1 MPLAVLAW
9 ALSYSFSSNAQ
20 VNTGPASGQTGDI
33 IILGNG
39 WTGTVSP
46 CTQNVD
52 CWHGSTDNGDIHMA
66 PQTNHGVTYY
76 WSGTQQTLTN
86 TIAIQTALQAAG
98 IQIDGFDYEWVFKN
112 ANANYYANQP
122 GGGGVDPFEI
132 VVNIYDS
139 NGNLYKSYTYDYGN
153 QFYGWNTQTGTELFN
168 AIGLDPTYFGN
179 VVVEVTAQDIGQTP
193 GYYGPEFRADQSG
206 LYVNYSADP
215 CYNNQIYDP
224 ACPGYAQAL
233 YNQQCTANPL
243 YDPGCPGY
251 AQAFFTQQC
260 NANPLSD
267 PACPGYSNAYYNQ
280 QCTLNPLYD
289 AGCTGY
295 QAALST
301 CNSNYHL
308 NDSLCPD
315 YTQNTRNCSTNALY
329 DSNCSGYATAY
340 NTCTANYH
348 LNDSMCP
355 DYANNLTACTIN
367 PLIDTNCSGYATAY
381 FNQQCSLNPLYD
393 SACKGYGNAVFSQQC
408 NANPKSD
415 PQCPDYYIAMCED
428 DPLYDMGCVG
438 YDVAYFNQQCSLDAQ
453 YDQSC
458 PGYVDLSG
466 NDDVVSILDPVVD
479 DVVNTETNISTG
491 EPEFYQAEIP
501 QTETTFVQDDIEVE
515 IEDVEVENS
524 QQVLEED
531 IEAEIAELESM
542 DGEEVMEDDI
552 ESELAKLENAS
563 EESSGGGPLDARQ
576 GGANQEDDIEK
587 ELAELEKAKPI
598 GDQPRPG
605 KAMPKPDPVESRRD
619 KMRLL
624 IAMKAIEAVKELEA
638 AVTLEQQMDIQRRLL
653 ALISFVPDFKNYN
666 EEEIQDLANFYPPKP
681 TVDHAFARWFLNDPK
696 FSMMTDLQYR

>member
-1 MPLAVLAW
+1 MVLAW
-9 ALSYSFSSNAQ
+9 VLSYSFYSNAQ
-20 VNTGPASGQTGDI
+20 VTTNPTQSTADLLDPSASNWSGQYGI
-33 IILGNG
+33 GM
-39 WTGTVSP
+39 
-46 CTQNVD
+46 
-52 CWHGSTDNGDIHMA
+52 WHGQGGPNPNRLPSDTGFVWGSGNNIISSTISIN
-66 PQTNHGVTYY
+66 
-76 WSGTQQTLTN
+76 S
-86 TIAIQTALQAAG
+86 ALSQAG
-98 IQIDGFDYEWVFKN
+98 IQVNGYSYVWRVKNGN
-112 ANANYYANQP
+112 ANLFANQP
-122 GGGGVDPFEI
+122 GTDDFVITVDVYDASGNLYTTYQYDYSYQHNWTNHSGSETFVDPFLPPSFFSDI
-132 VVNIYDS
+132 VVSAQGSDS
-139 NGNLYKSYTYDYGN
+139 AAWQGH
-153 QFYGWNTQTGTELFN
+153 
-168 AIGLDPTYFGN
+168 
-179 VVVEVTAQDIGQTP
+179 
-193 GYYGPEFRADQSG
+193 YGPEFN
-206 LYVNYSADP
+206 VNSSSLTLTFATDP
-215 CYNNQIYDP
+215 CYNNQLYDP

-251 AQAFFTQQC
+251 AQALFTQQC
-260 NANPLSD
+260 SANPLSD

-280 QCTLNPLYD
+280 QCTINALYD
-289 AGCTGY
+289 SGCTGY

-315 YTQNTRNCSTNALY
+315 YTQNTRNCTTNPLY

-340 NTCTANYH
+340 NNCTANYH

-355 DYANNLTACTIN
+355 DYANNLAACTLN

-393 SACKGYGNAVFSQQC
+393 PLCKGYSNAAFTQQC

-438 YDVAYFNQQCSLDAQ
+438 YDVAYFDQQCSLDAQ

-466 NDDVVSILDPVVD
+466 NDDVVSFLDPVVD
-479 DVVNTETNISTG
+479 DVINAEPV
-491 EPEFYQAEIP
+491 EPEIYEIPVDSVPQEEIVVEQQQAEADSGF
-501 QTETTFVQDDIEVE
+501 QTVDDDIEE
-515 IEDVEVENS
+515 ELGE
-524 QQVLEED
+524 LEMMDD
-531 IEAEIAELESM
+531 IDAEIAALE
-542 DGEEVMEDDI
+542 
-552 ESELAKLENAS
+552 
-563 EESSGGGPLDARQ
+563 EESSNEGDGSEAGF
-576 GGANQEDDIEK
+576 GTTNQEDNIEK
-587 ELAELEKAKPI
+587 ELADLEKAKPL
-598 GDQPRPG
+598 GEQPRPG
-605 KAMPKPDPVESRRD
+605 KAMPKVDPVESRRD

-666 EEEIQDLANFYPPKP
+666 EENIQDLANFYPPKP